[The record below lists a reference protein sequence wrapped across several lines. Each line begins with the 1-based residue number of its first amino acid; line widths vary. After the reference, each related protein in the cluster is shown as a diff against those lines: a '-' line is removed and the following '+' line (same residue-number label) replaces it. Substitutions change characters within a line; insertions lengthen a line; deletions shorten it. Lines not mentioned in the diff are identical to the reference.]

1 MHFMKPSVP
10 QSLRDENTAIP
21 IARIDAE
28 NGIDVTPLR
37 EYLEAEGCQVFVGV
51 NHHLPPSYH
60 IVFGSYGFV
69 KSILDVV
76 DYGVLPRLI
85 LLIPGTKTEAKTL
98 IHSKTKILLLDH
110 TSRKSAT
117 VGLAFSF
124 FFTGKIPVLDMRKD
138 QTEKAHDDETK
149 EHTTE
154 KYTRPVIQKIPKR
167 SPFSYDEYRL
177 HKNLELSRDTLE
189 NDKERITD
197 LVDAIFWP
205 KKKRSKTFVSRV
217 RKFFLG
223 RKHIA
228 TFISIEDP
236 ISRAK
241 RKVRTRRL
249 MVVTVLAFLFPYIWY
264 VGSLTISVSLV
275 GMSAYFL
282 DKGEVSRA
290 ALFGKSTD
298 YWMHQT
304 TSSLSVVSFP
314 FVLFGKE
321 RFVRG
326 QERLVALVDSLA
338 QTEEGIESLV
348 SLARTATPVF
358 FPKSRDQDRVSPV
371 ATIDQIKIKLSILG
385 ESIGTSQLE
394 LLSLMDA
401 KTFPFVHPSLVL
413 LGRRM
418 QATLQ
423 KTKDMFE
430 LAQHMVTLYPL
441 VSGIKQKQTYLV
453 LLQNSTEL
461 RPTGGFIGSVAII
474 TASDGNLNDVSVE
487 DVYTLDG
494 QLKGHVDPP
503 EPIRTLLGQEHWYLR
518 DSNWDPDFR
527 KSAAQAAWFY
537 EKESGIAVDG
547 VIGLSLPLVVD
558 ILHLTG
564 PITLSDFNERI
575 TADNFIGKTLYY
587 TQANFFPGSTQKK
600 DFLGSLLTTLLETL
614 TRGKD
619 ISPKDLI
626 GVIDSGFA
634 RRDMLLYFQNP
645 IAQQLVEFYGWGGV
659 VPGVLGCVRASA
671 DGCVFDPEYVVEAN
685 LGVNKVNYF
694 INRTQIDKLRING
707 DGSIKKT
714 ITRTIRNT
722 SQTSGTLPDTA
733 KDTPSGGG
741 VYRTYVRFIIPRNS
755 KIQHISLDGKEVPVQ
770 DRKRDNSILP
780 YTNINDDGA
789 LLLSV
794 GIALEVPAGQDRQLA
809 IEYIRSLGINKD
821 ARDMYVE
828 MFNQK
833 QPGVPEFP
841 LETIVEYPLGWN
853 AQFVTQASIHPVEDK
868 NGDHVSDT
876 ILANEGRLE
885 YNTTL
890 QSDVFRRIRFTR

>member
-1 MHFMKPSVP
+1 MKPTAP
-10 QSLRDENTAIP
+10 QSLHDENTALP

-69 KSILDVV
+69 KSIFDNV
-76 DYGVLPRLI
+76 DYTDLPRLV
-85 LLIPGTKTEAKTL
+85 LLIHGTKAEAKTL
-98 IHSKTKILLLDH
+98 IHSKTKILLLDY
-110 TSRKSAT
+110 TSKKSAT

-124 FFTGKIPVLDMRKD
+124 FFTGKTPVLDMRKD
-138 QTEKAHDDETK
+138 QTEKAHDNQTE
-149 EHTTE
+149 EQTTG
-154 KYTRPVIQKIPKR
+154 KYARPVIQKIPKR
-167 SPFSYDEYRL
+167 SPFSYDEYRV
-177 HKNLELSRDTLE
+177 HKNLELSQDTLI
-189 NDKERITD
+189 NDRERITD

-205 KKKRSKTFVSRV
+205 KKRHAKTRMSRV

-228 TFISIEDP
+228 SFVPIEDP
-236 ISRAK
+236 ITRAK
-241 RKVRTRRL
+241 RKARRRRL

-275 GMSAYFL
+275 GASAYFL
-282 DKGEVSRA
+282 DKGEITRA

-326 QERLVALVDSLA
+326 QERFVALVDFLA

-348 SLARTATPVF
+348 SLARTATPAF
-358 FPKSRDQDRVSPV
+358 LSKSRDQDRVSPV

-385 ESIGTSQLE
+385 ESIDMSQLE
-394 LLSLMDA
+394 LSGLIET
-401 KTFPFVHPSLVL
+401 KTFPFVHPSLVS
-413 LGRRM
+413 LGHRM

-430 LAQHMVTLYPL
+430 LAQHAATLYPL
-441 VSGIKQKQTYLV
+441 ISGIKQKQTYLV

-461 RPTGGFIGSVAII
+461 RPTGGFVGSIAII
-474 TASDGNLNDVSVE
+474 TASDGNLSDVSVE

-503 EPIRTLLGQEHWYLR
+503 EPIRTLLRQEHWYLR

-537 EKESGIAVDG
+537 EKESGLAVDG

-558 ILHLTG
+558 VLRLTG
-564 PITLSDFNERI
+564 PIVLSDFNERI

-600 DFLGSLLTTLLETL
+600 DFLGSLLTSLLETL

-626 GVIDSGFA
+626 GVIASGFA

-671 DGCVFDPEYVVEAN
+671 DFCVFDPEYVVEAN

-694 INRTQIDKLRING
+694 INRTQTDKLRING
-707 DGSIKKT
+707 DGSIQKT

-722 SQTSGTLPDTA
+722 AQILGTSPDTA

-741 VYRTYVRFIIPRNS
+741 AYRTYIRFIIPRNS
-755 KIQHISLDGKEVPVQ
+755 KVQHILVDGNEVPVQ

-780 YTNINDDGA
+780 YANINDDGV
-789 LLLSV
+789 LFLSV
-794 GIALEVPAGQDRQLA
+794 GIALEVPAGQDRQLTL
-809 IEYIRSLGINKD
+809 EYTRSLGMNKD
-821 ARDMYVE
+821 ARDMYLE

-833 QPGVPEFP
+833 QPGVSGFP

-853 AQFVTQASIHPVEDK
+853 AQFVTQASIHPAEGK
-868 NGDHVSDT
+868 NGDHASET